1 MTNGKIDKL
10 WDNSENGNPNFSIIL
25 VNGQQLYVREQI
37 SANIG
42 DNISYEEI
50 NHKTSAKGN
59 PYVNVKNVKVDNQT
73 SNDTQTSN
81 NTQSTSNGMDRSNQS
96 RRDIF
101 VTGVVGRSMGSGH
114 FTVEEIE
121 KLTANAVTAWNKLK

>member
-25 VNGQQLYVREQI
+25 VNGQQLYVMEQI

-50 NHKTSAKGN
+50 NHITSAKGN

-73 SNDTQTSN
+73 SNNTQSSN
-81 NTQSTSNGMDRSNQS
+81 NIQSTSNGMDRPDQS

-121 KLTANAVTAWNKLK
+121 KLTANAVIAWNKLK

>member
-73 SNDTQTSN
+73 VIIPNQVIISNLSAMVWIDQIN
-81 NTQSTSNGMDRSNQS
+81 LGE
-96 RRDIF
+96 IF
-101 VTGVVGRSMGSGH
+101 S
-114 FTVEEIE
+114 
-121 KLTANAVTAWNKLK
+121 

>member
-73 SNDTQTSN
+73 SN
-81 NTQSTSNGMDRSNQS
+81 NTQPTSNGMDRSDQS

-114 FTVEEIE
+114 FTVDEIE
-121 KLTANAVTAWNKLK
+121 KLTANAVIAWNKLK

>member
-10 WDNSENGNPNFSIIL
+10 WDNSKNGNPNFSIIL

-73 SNDTQTSN
+73 SNNTQSSN
-81 NTQSTSNGMDRSNQS
+81 NIQSTSNGMDRPDQS

-121 KLTANAVTAWNKLK
+121 KLTANAVIAWNKLK